1 MESFRSVDSSSD
13 RIQSGHFALAEPWSA
28 PSLLAQADV
37 AEWQTQR
44 T

>member
-1 MESFRSVDSSSD
+1 MENFRSVDSSSAQILS
-13 RIQSGHFALAEPWSA
+13 RHFALAEPWSA
-28 PSLLAQADV
+28 PSLWAQADV